1 MEEIRRTG
9 RSLKLLPRRKSL
21 VNYDAIVLNG
31 FSTLHVVN
39 GIVHPLKRGDTYMVE
54 ESFMRDYEIENEMY
68 RRAVELIEK
77 RYPVG
82 WGGAGVVR
90 TSKGNYYTSVSI
102 ETANA
107 SAVVCIELGAM
118 LEAHK
123 YNEKVTHCMCLIRD
137 DESSPYRVL
146 SPCGICQERLRYWG
160 EEVQV
165 AVTTGEEKIRF
176 VELKELQPYHW
187 TKAYPADELEHWEE

>member
-1 MEEIRRTG
+1 M
-9 RSLKLLPRRKSL
+9 

-90 TSKGNYYTSVSI
+90 TSKGNYFTSVSI

-107 SAVVCIELGAM
+107 SAVVCIELGAIIKGTATIS
-118 LEAHK
+118 L
-123 YNEKVTHCMCLIRD
+123 
-137 DESSPYRVL
+137 DESLP
-146 SPCGICQERLRYWG
+146 G
-160 EEVQV
+160 
-165 AVTTGEEKIRF
+165 
-176 VELKELQPYHW
+176 
-187 TKAYPADELEHWEE
+187 